1 MSAAVHLL
9 PEHNTA
15 CERARLSSCNCYC
28 HGAGH
33 QHDLIKRAVSC
44 TTGGTNNLAQ
54 LLSDLR
60 DVYGDFHTDFRD
72 AEAKTRRKVPD
83 DLEHVALDRG
93 RGATWVEKMLID
105 EALHAAFIQMAR
117 ISTSLTDSQRRAR
130 QAFVV
135 ELAEGAL
142 RIVGGDVEAH
152 NICDGHL
159 WCSVMAEANDATS
172 PATSLQP
179 AASPRHSRICYP
191 RNPNVRVPHGVA
203 GVREPGTAHVRA
215 LLQRSPDVVGVDQI
229 VHLVGA
235 ASCPDLWHHP
245 AGVRYSLQPF
255 ISGSSWPPES
265 TTTLAFAPRFNI
277 LEERWERRGNW

>member
-1 MSAAVHLL
+1 MPADVHLL
-9 PEHNTA
+9 PEHNSS
-15 CERARLSSCNCYC
+15 CERARLSSCHCYC

-44 TTGGTNNLAQ
+44 TTAGTNNLAQ
-54 LLSDLR
+54 LLDDLR
-60 DVYGDFHTDFRD
+60 DVYGGFHADFRD
-72 AEAKTRRKVPD
+72 VTAKSRRKAPE
-83 DLEHVALDRG
+83 DLSHLNLERG

-105 EALHAAFIQMAR
+105 EALHAAFIQVAEVS
-117 ISTSLTDSQRRAR
+117 ITLTDAQRKAR

-142 RIVGGDVEAH
+142 RIVGGDVEAQ

-159 WCSVMAEANDATS
+159 WCSVMAEANDSSSSFTESS
-172 PATSLQP
+172 P
-179 AASPRHSRICYP
+179 HHGRICYP
-191 RNPNVRVPHGVA
+191 RNSNVRIPQGVA
-203 GVREPGTAHVRA
+203 GVRESGVGHVRG
-215 LLQRSPDVVGVDQI
+215 LLQRAATIVGLTTI

-255 ISGSSWPPES
+255 VTSQSWPPAG
-265 TTTLAFAPRFNI
+265 TTNLARSPQFDI
-277 LEERWERRGNW
+277 LENRWNKRGNW